1 MNFNVYITSIQKN
14 SKQTDINIIIDS
26 KIETDYD
33 VKFYL
38 NDFDKILLGHIIDEE
53 EMDCE
58 KHFVIRFKT
67 TKRFNEFED
76 GILKILISEDS
87 IESGEYFCLIYSCN
101 WFESLHYGNIS
112 RVEKYFD
119 GLYLDDCDYYI
130 SKKIIKHFENE
141 SVYLERDEYFDF
153 EDDKFSEEEIDI
165 PEDFEIDELLAGFDE
180 DF

>member
-1 MNFNVYITSIQKN
+1 M
-14 SKQTDINIIIDS
+14 
-26 KIETDYD
+26 E
-33 VKFYL
+33 
-38 NDFDKILLGHIIDEE
+38 
-53 EMDCE
+53 
-58 KHFVIRFKT
+58 
-67 TKRFNEFED
+67 
-76 GILKILISEDS
+76 
-87 IESGEYFCLIYSCN
+87 
-101 WFESLHYGNIS
+101 